1 MVDEW
6 SERQTDSI
14 GRRKEEREEE
24 GGRGGREEER
34 GEGGK
39 VSVGGRGGST
49 GDGGRKRGKVRV
61 GGR

>member
-6 SERQTDSI
+6 SERQTDSR
-14 GRRKEEREEE
+14 GRRKEERE
-24 GGRGGREEER
+24 
-34 GEGGK
+34 EGGK

-49 GDGGRKRGKVRV
+49 GDGGMKRGKVRV